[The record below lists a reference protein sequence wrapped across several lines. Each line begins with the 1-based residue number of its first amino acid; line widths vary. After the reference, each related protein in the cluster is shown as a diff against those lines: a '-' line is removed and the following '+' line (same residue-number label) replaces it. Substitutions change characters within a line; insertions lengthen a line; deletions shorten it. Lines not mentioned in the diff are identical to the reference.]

1 MSAEFLFS
9 LVNPLALLG
18 WIALVATPLAPRWI
32 DPVVGYI
39 LPGALS
45 LAYCVL
51 MLIHLADAPGG
62 FQSLSAV
69 QALFTDP
76 DVALAGWIHYL
87 AFDLFIGAWVL
98 RDARRRGIAHWQVLL
113 ILPFL
118 FLLGPAGLLAYL
130 MLCLARRLVPSH
142 QEDGLS

>member
-18 WIALVATPLAPRWI
+18 WIALAATPLAPRWI

-62 FQSLSAV
+62 FQSLSAM

-98 RDARRRGIAHWQVLL
+98 RDARRPGASCDRQKG
-113 ILPFL
+113 
-118 FLLGPAGLLAYL
+118 
-130 MLCLARRLVPSH
+130 ST
-142 QEDGLS
+142 